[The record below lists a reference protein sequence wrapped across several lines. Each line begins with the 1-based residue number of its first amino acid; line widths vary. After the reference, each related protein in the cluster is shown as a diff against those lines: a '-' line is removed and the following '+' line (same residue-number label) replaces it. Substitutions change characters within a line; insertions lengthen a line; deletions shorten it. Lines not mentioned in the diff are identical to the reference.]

1 VGAFFVRRPIV
12 AIVIAILMTMAGA
25 VAMSKLPTA
34 QYPDIVPPQI
44 KVTTTYT
51 GADSITIEQSVATPL
66 EQQMNGVDNMIYM
79 QSINAN
85 DGTMTEN
92 VTFDVET
99 DINID
104 QVNTQNRVSQAQP
117 NFPADVNQFGLT
129 VKKATSNPLLIV
141 SLFSPKGTYDALF
154 LGNYATINVNDAI
167 YRVAG
172 VSQIQNYGT
181 ADYAMRIW
189 VKPERLASLGL
200 TVPDLLNAVKQQST
214 VNPSGGIGTE
224 PAPKGQEFTYTVRS
238 QGRLVTQ
245 EEFGNVVVRLNP
257 DGSVVRMKDVSRIE
271 LGALNYQQRAR
282 LNGKPSCP
290 IGVFQVPGSNAIAVA
305 EGVKKTMKELKER
318 FPDDLDYVVALDTT
332 LPVTEGIKEIE
343 HTLFEAIVL
352 VIVVVFLF
360 LQGWRATLIPLLA
373 VPVSLV
379 GTFMLFPGLGFSI
392 NTLSLFGLVLAIGLV
407 VDDAI
412 VVVEA
417 VEHHIEHGLSPRDAT
432 LKAMEEVTEP
442 VIGIALVLSAVFIPV
457 AFMGGIQGRMNMQ
470 FAITIAVSVLISAFN
485 ALSLS
490 PALCSLILKEKK
502 QSKGPLGKFF
512 AWFNK
517 VFGKMTE
524 GYVGLSHQLIRK
536 MVISLVILAG
546 FTVLSGLLA
555 KRLPSGFL
563 PNEDQGY
570 FFLNVQLPD
579 ASSLQRTDAVC
590 QKIEQLLLDKNGPGK
605 GVQYVTTIAGFSLLS
620 GASAPYTAFYFV
632 ALDPWDERKGEE
644 MMAKNIVRRL
654 NAALRANILEA
665 NVVAFEPPA
674 IQGLGTGGGFSFW
687 LQDRSGGTVEFLNQN
702 LQAFLEAA
710 RKRPELANVNSVWRA
725 SVPQIFADINRDK
738 VLKQGV
744 AVGDV
749 YQSLQ
754 AFLGGIY
761 VNQFNRFGRQ
771 WKVFLQAE
779 AEGRVKPEDINQF
792 YVKNNDGKMVPLSA
806 VVTTRGIAG
815 PEFTNRFNLF
825 RAAQVTG
832 IPAPGYSSGQA
843 AAALQEVFK
852 QSMPREMGYDWAD
865 MSYQEIKAA
874 GAGGRVFVLSIIF
887 VFLILAALYESW
899 SLPFS
904 VLLSVPVAVFGAF
917 LGLLL
922 RKFDLDVYGQIGLV
936 MLIGL
941 AAKNAILIVEFAV
954 LQLKEGKST
963 TYVDAALQGAKLRL
977 RPILMTSFAFILGCV
992 PLWTASGSGAESRK
1006 ILGTVVIVGM
1016 LAATGIAIFIIP
1028 ALYVLV
1034 EKISNR
1040 GKEYEPEAGAAES
1053 APGHAPSPAG
1063 GGH

>member
-1 VGAFFVRRPIV
+1 VGALFVRRPIV
-12 AIVIAILMTMAGA
+12 AIVIAILTTMAGY
-25 VAMSKLPTA
+25 VAMTKLPTA

-44 KVTTTYT
+44 QVSTTYT
-51 GADSITIEQSVATPL
+51 GADAITIEQSVATPL
-66 EQQMNGVDNMIYM
+66 EQQMNGVDYMIYM
-79 QSINAN
+79 QSTNAN
-85 DGTMTEN
+85 DGTMTLK

-99 DINID
+99 DINLD

-117 NFPADVNQFGLT
+117 NLPPDVNQFGLT
-129 VKKATSNPLLIV
+129 VKKATSNPLLVV
-141 SLFSPKGTYDALF
+141 SLYSPKGTYDALF
-154 LGNYATINVNDAI
+154 LGNFATINVNDAV
-167 YRVAG
+167 YRVPG
-172 VSQIQNYGT
+172 VGQIQNYGT

-189 VKPERLASLGL
+189 VKPDRLASLGL
-200 TVPDLLNAVKQQST
+200 TVPDVINAVQQQST
-214 VNPSGGIGTE
+214 VNPSGGLGTE

-238 QGRLVTQ
+238 QGRLVSA

-257 DGSVVRMKDVSRIE
+257 DGSVVRLKDVSRID

-282 LNGKPSCP
+282 LNGKPACP
-290 IGVFQVPGSNAIAVA
+290 IGIFQVPGSNAIAVA
-305 EGVKKTMKELKER
+305 EGVKKTMAELKQR

-332 LPVTEGIKEIE
+332 LPVTEGIKEIT
-343 HTLFEAIVL
+343 HTLFEAIGL
-352 VIVVVFLF
+352 VIIVVFLF

-379 GTFMLFPGLGFSI
+379 GTFIFFPMLGFSI

-417 VEHHIEHGLSPRDAT
+417 VEHHIEHGLSPKDAT
-432 LKAMEEVTEP
+432 LKAMEEVTQP

-490 PALCSLILKEKK
+490 PALCSLILRPKKE
-502 QSKGPLGKFF
+502 SKGPLGKFF
-512 AWFNK
+512 AWFNR
-517 VFGKMTE
+517 VFGRMTE
-524 GYVGLSHQLIRK
+524 GYVGLSRHLVRK
-536 MVISLVILAG
+536 MIVSVGILVG
-546 FTVLSGLLA
+546 FVVLCGLLG
-555 KRLPSGFL
+555 KKLPAGFL

-570 FFLNVQLPD
+570 FFINVQLPD

-590 QKIEQLLLDKNGPGK
+590 KRIEEILGKTK
-605 GVQYVTTIAGFSLLS
+605 GVKYVTTVAGFSLLS
-620 GASAPYTAFYFV
+620 GASAPYTGFYFV
-632 ALDPWDERKGEE
+632 SLDPWHEREGEE
-644 MMAKNIVRRL
+644 MQVGPIMRRI
-654 NAALRANILEA
+654 NAEFRGEIPEA
-665 NVVAFEPPA
+665 NAFAFPPPA
-674 IQGLGTGGGFSFW
+674 IQGLGTGGGFSLW
-687 LQDRSGGTVEFLNQN
+687 LQDRSGGTIQFLNEN
-702 LQAFLEAA
+702 LQKFLEAA
-710 RKRPELANVNSVWRA
+710 RKRPELANVNSVWRP
-725 SVPQIFADINRDK
+725 SVPQIFAQVNRDK
-738 VLKQGV
+738 VIKQGV
-744 AVGDV
+744 AIKDV
-749 YQSLQ
+749 YQALQ

-771 WKVFLQAE
+771 WKVFVQGE
-779 AEGRVKPEDINQF
+779 ATGRVRVEDINQF
-792 YVKNNDGKMVPLSA
+792 YVRNNDGKMVPLSA
-806 VVTTRGIAG
+806 LLTTDNTQG

-843 AAALQEVFK
+843 TAALEAVAKEVL
-852 QSMPREMGYDWAD
+852 PREMGYDWAD
-865 MSYQEIKAA
+865 MSYQEVKAA
-874 GAGGRVFVLSIIF
+874 GAGGKVFVLSIIF

-899 SLPFS
+899 SLPWA
-904 VLLSVPVAVFGAF
+904 VLLTVPVAVFGAF

-954 LQLKEGKST
+954 LQQKEKGMGL
-963 TYVDAALQGAKLRL
+963 VDAALEGAKLRL

-992 PLWTASGSGAESRK
+992 PLYTASGSGAESRK
-1006 ILGTVVIVGM
+1006 ILGTVVIAGM
-1016 LAATGIAIFIIP
+1016 LAATGLAIFLIP
-1028 ALYVLV
+1028 ALFVLV
-1034 EKISNR
+1034 EKLA
-1040 GKEYEPEAGAAES
+1040 GKGKKKEPVAATAGAAVP
-1053 APGHAPSPAG
+1053 APTPNPTGAG

>member
-1 VGAFFVRRPIV
+1 VGAFFVRRPII
-12 AIVIAILMTMAGA
+12 AIVIAILMTMAGG
-25 VAMSKLPTA
+25 VAMTKLPTA
-34 QYPDIVPPQI
+34 QFPDIVPPQI
-44 KVTTTYT
+44 QVTTTYT
-51 GADSITIEQSVATPL
+51 GADAITIEQSVATPL
-66 EQQMNGVDNMIYM
+66 EQQMNGVDYMIYM
-79 QSINAN
+79 QSTNAN
-85 DGTMTEN
+85 DGTMKLT

-99 DINID
+99 DINFD

-117 NFPADVNQFGLT
+117 NLPADVNQFGLT

-141 SLFSPKGTYDALF
+141 ALYSPKGTYDSLF
-154 LGNYATINVNDAI
+154 LGNFATINVNDAI
-167 YRVAG
+167 YRVPG
-172 VSQIQNYGT
+172 VGQIQNYGT

-200 TVPDLLNAVKQQST
+200 TVPDLMNALKQQST

-224 PAPKGQEFTYTVRS
+224 PAPKGQEFTYTLRA
-238 QGRLVTQ
+238 QGRLATA

-257 DGSVVRMKDVSRIE
+257 DGSMVRLKDVSRID

-352 VIVVVFLF
+352 VIIVVFLF

-379 GTFMLFPGLGFSI
+379 GTFMFFPMLGFSI

-417 VEHHIEHGLSPRDAT
+417 VEHHIEHGLSPKDAT
-432 LKAMEEVTEP
+432 LKAMEEVTQP

-490 PALCSLILKEKK
+490 PALCSLILKPKK
-502 QSKGPLGKFF
+502 ESKGLLAKFF
-512 AWFNK
+512 AWFNR
-517 VFGKMTE
+517 VFAKATN
-524 GYVGLSHQLIRK
+524 GYVNLSHHLIRK
-536 MVISLVILAG
+536 AVVTLLILGG
-546 FTVLSGLLA
+546 FVALCGLLG

-563 PNEDQGY
+563 PEEDQGY
-570 FFLNVQLPD
+570 FFINLQLPD

-590 QKIEQLLLDKNGPGK
+590 QKIEKILGETK
-605 GVQYVTTIAGFSLLS
+605 GVKYITTVAGYSLLA
-620 GASAPYTAFYFV
+620 GASSPYTGFYFV
-632 ALDPWDERKGEE
+632 SLDPWDERKGKE
-644 MMAKNIVRRL
+644 MEVAGIMRRV
-654 NAALRANILEA
+654 NAELRAKILEA
-665 NVVAFEPPA
+665 NAFAFPPPA

-687 LQDRSGGTVEFLNQN
+687 LQDRSGGTVEFLNEN
-702 LQAFLEAA
+702 LQKFLEAA
-710 RKRPELANVNSVWRA
+710 RKRPELANVNSVWRP
-725 SVPQIFADINRDK
+725 SVPQIYADINRDK

-749 YQSLQ
+749 YQTLQ

-771 WKVFLQAE
+771 WKVFLQSE
-779 AEGRVKPEDINQF
+779 AEGRVKVEDINQF

-806 VVTTRGIAG
+806 LATTRGIAG

-832 IPAPGYSSGQA
+832 VPAPGYSSGQA
-843 AAALQEVFK
+843 TAALEAVAKEVL
-852 QSMPREMGYDWAD
+852 PREMGYDWAD
-865 MSYQEIKAA
+865 MSFQEVKAA
-874 GAGGRVFVLSIIF
+874 GAGARVFVLSIIF

-904 VLLSVPVAVFGAF
+904 VLLSVPIAVFGAF
-917 LGLLL
+917 VGLLM
-922 RKFDLDVYGQIGLV
+922 RKFNLDVYGQIGLV

-954 LQLKEGKST
+954 LQQKEGKSL
-963 TYVDAALQGAKLRL
+963 VDAALEGAKLRL

-992 PLWTASGSGAESRK
+992 PLWTASGSGAVSRRV
-1006 ILGTVVIVGM
+1006 LGTVVIVGM
-1016 LAATGIAIFIIP
+1016 LAATGIAIFLIP
-1028 ALYVLV
+1028 ALFVMV
-1034 EKISNR
+1034 EKLANR
-1040 GKEYEPEAGAAES
+1040 GKPKEAPAAAPAPEG
-1053 APGHAPSPAG
+1053 SPAG

>member
-1 VGAFFVRRPIV
+1 MSEFFVRRPIV
-12 AIVIAILMTMAGA
+12 AIVIAILTTIAGL
-25 VAMSKLPTA
+25 VAMTKLPTA

-44 KVTTTYT
+44 QVTTTYT
-51 GADSITIEQSVATPL
+51 GADAITIEQSVATPL
-66 EQQMNGVDNMIYM
+66 EQQMNGVDNMIYL
-79 QSINAN
+79 QSTNAN
-85 DGTMTEN
+85 DGTMKEV

-99 DINID
+99 DINLD

-117 NFPADVNQFGLT
+117 NFPSDVNQFGLT

-141 SLFSPKGTYDALF
+141 SLYSPKGTYDALF
-154 LGNYATINVNDAI
+154 LGNYATINVNDAL
-167 YRVAG
+167 YRVPG
-172 VSQIQNYGT
+172 VGQIQNYGT

-200 TVPDLLNAVKQQST
+200 TVPDLMKAVQEQSA

-224 PAPKGQEFTYTVRS
+224 PAPKGQEFTYTVRA
-238 QGRLVTQ
+238 QGRLVTA

-257 DGSVVRMKDVSRIE
+257 DGSVVRLKDVSRIE

-290 IGVFQVPGSNAIAVA
+290 IGIFQVPGSNAIAVA

-332 LPVTEGIKEIE
+332 LPVTEGIKEITK
-343 HTLFEAIVL
+343 TLYEAIIL
-352 VIVVVFLF
+352 VIIVVFLF

-373 VPVSLV
+373 VPVSLI
-379 GTFMLFPGLGFSI
+379 GTFAFFPMLGFSI

-417 VEHHIEHGLSPRDAT
+417 VEHHIEHGLSPKEAT
-432 LKAMEEVTEP
+432 LRAMKEVSGP
-442 VIGIALVLSAVFIPV
+442 VVGIALVLSSVFIPV

-470 FAITIAVSVLISAFN
+470 FAVTIAVSVLISAFN
-485 ALSLS
+485 ALTLS
-490 PALCSLILKEKK
+490 PALASLILKPKK
-502 QSKGPLGKFF
+502 EAKGPLGRFF
-512 AWFNK
+512 AAFNRG
-517 VFGKMTE
+517 FGKATN
-524 GYVGLSHQLIRK
+524 GYVKVSAALIRK
-536 MVISLVILAG
+536 TLVSLLILAG
-546 FTVLSGLLA
+546 FFALSGLLG

-563 PNEDQGY
+563 PEEDQGY
-570 FFLNVQLPD
+570 FFMNVQLPD

-590 QKIEQLLLDKNGPGK
+590 QTIEKLLGETK
-605 GVQYVTTIAGFSLLS
+605 GVQYVTTVAGYSLLA

-632 ALDPWDERKGEE
+632 SLEPWEERKGKE
-644 MMAKNIVRRL
+644 MEAAAIIRRL
-654 NAALRANILEA
+654 NAELRGKILEA
-665 NVVAFEPPA
+665 NAFAFPPPA

-687 LQDRSGGTVEFLNQN
+687 LQDRSGGSVDFLNQN
-702 LQAFLEAA
+702 LQKFLEAA

-749 YQSLQ
+749 YQTLQ

-779 AEGRVKPEDINQF
+779 PTGRVKVEDINQF

-806 VVTTRGIAG
+806 VTTTRGIAG

-825 RAAQVTG
+825 RAAQITG
-832 IPAPGYSSGQA
+832 LPAPGYSSGQA
-843 AAALQEVFK
+843 AAALEAVFREA
-852 QSMPREMGYDWAD
+852 MPREMGYDWAD

-874 GAGGRVFVLSIIF
+874 GAGGRVFVLSLVF

-917 LGLLL
+917 LGLLM
-922 RKFDLDVYGQIGLV
+922 RGFDLDVYGQIGLV

-941 AAKNAILIVEFAV
+941 AAKNAILIIEFAK
-954 LQLKEGKST
+954 LQKDEKGMDV
-963 TYVDAALQGAKLRL
+963 VDAALEGAKLRL
-977 RPILMTSFAFILGCV
+977 RPILMTSFAFLLGCV
-992 PLWTASGSGAESRK
+992 PLWTASGSGAVSRK
-1006 ILGTVVIVGM
+1006 VLGTVVIVGM
-1016 LAATGIAIFIIP
+1016 GAATALAIFLIP
-1028 ALYVLV
+1028 FLYVIIERLAT
-1034 EKISNR
+1034 R
-1040 GKEYEPEAGAAES
+1040 GQKTKPLPVPAT
-1053 APGHAPSPAG
+1053 PPAG

>member
-1 VGAFFVRRPIV
+1 MGAFFVRRPII
-12 AIVIAILMTMAGA
+12 AIVIAILTTIAGA

-44 KVTTTYT
+44 KITTTYT
-51 GADSITIEQSVATPL
+51 GADALTIEQSVATPL

-117 NFPADVNQFGLT
+117 NFPPDVNTFGLT
-129 VKKATSNPLLIV
+129 VKKSTSNPLLVI
-141 SLFSPKGTYDALF
+141 SLYSPKGTYDALF
-154 LGNYATINVNDAI
+154 LGNYATINVNDAL
-167 YRVAG
+167 YRVPG
-172 VSQIQNYGT
+172 VGQIQNYGT

-200 TVPDLLNAVKQQST
+200 TVPDLLNAVKQQNT

-238 QGRLVTQ
+238 TGRLVTAEQ
-245 EEFGNVVVRLNP
+245 FGDVVVRLNP
-257 DGSVVRMKDVSRIE
+257 DGSVVRMKDVARID
-271 LGALNYQQRAR
+271 LGAVNYQQRAR
-282 LNGKPSCP
+282 LNGKPACP
-290 IGVFQVPGSNAIAVA
+290 IGIFQVPGSNAIAVA
-305 EGVKKTMKELKER
+305 DGVKAAMKQLKER
-318 FPDDLDYVVALDTT
+318 FPDDMDYVVALDTT

-343 HTLFEAIVL
+343 HTLFEAIGL
-352 VIVVVFLF
+352 VIIVVFLF

-379 GTFMLFPGLGFSI
+379 GTFIFFPGLGFSI

-417 VEHHIEHGLSPRDAT
+417 VEHHIEHGMSPREAT
-432 LKAMEEVTEP
+432 LKAMEEVTTP

-470 FAITIAVSVLISAFN
+470 FAITIAVSVCISAFN

-490 PALCSLILKEKK
+490 PALCSLILKPKK
-502 QSKGPLGKFF
+502 PSKGILGKFF
-512 AWFNK
+512 GWFNR
-517 VFGKMTE
+517 VFNKATE
-524 GYVGLSHQLIRK
+524 GYVSLSALLIRK
-536 MVISLVILAG
+536 MVVSVLILVG
-546 FTVLSGLLA
+546 FVALCALLG
-555 KRLPSGFL
+555 KRLPAGFL

-570 FFLNVQLPD
+570 FFLNIQLPD

-590 QKIEQLLLDKNGPGK
+590 QKVEKILAETK
-605 GVQYVTTIAGFSLLS
+605 GVKYVTTVAGFSLLS

-632 ALDPWDERKGEE
+632 SLEPWDERKEKD
-644 MMAKNIVRRL
+644 MAANAIMQRL
-654 NAALRANILEA
+654 NGVLRAKIVEA
-665 NVVAFEPPA
+665 SAVAFPPPA

-687 LQDRSGGTVEFLNQN
+687 LQDRSGGSVEFLQQN
-702 LQAFLEAA
+702 LQKFLEAA
-710 RKRPELANVNSVWRA
+710 RKRPEIANVNSVWRP
-725 SVPQIFADINRDK
+725 SVPQVYADINRDK

-744 AVGDV
+744 AVADV
-749 YQSLQ
+749 YQTLQ

-771 WKVFLQAE
+771 WKVFMQAE
-779 AEGRVKPEDINQF
+779 STGRVRPEDINQF
-792 YVKNNDGKMVPLSA
+792 YVKNNGGGMVPLSS
-806 VVTTRGIAG
+806 VVTTKAISG

-825 RAAQVTG
+825 RAAQITG
-832 IPAPGYSSGQA
+832 VPAPGYSSGQA
-843 AAALQEVFK
+843 TTALQEVFREV
-852 QSMPREMGYDWAD
+852 MPREMGYDWAD
-865 MSYQEIKAA
+865 MSYQEVKAA
-874 GAGGRVFVLSIIF
+874 GAGAKVFVMSLVFVL
-887 VFLILAALYESW
+887 LILAALYESW
-899 SLPFS
+899 SLPFG

-917 LGLLL
+917 VGLML

-954 LQLKEGKST
+954 LQQKEKGMNL
-963 TYVDAALQGAKLRL
+963 VDAALEGAKLRL

-992 PLWTASGSGAESRK
+992 PLYTASGSGAESRK
-1006 ILGTVVIVGM
+1006 ILGTVVIAGM
-1016 LAATGIAIFIIP
+1016 LAATGLAIFLIP
-1028 ALYVLV
+1028 ALFVLV
-1034 EKISNR
+1034 EKLS
-1040 GKEYEPEAGAAES
+1040 GKDKPAKVPAPTPGTPPGAPAPAHAAPPVAG
-1053 APGHAPSPAG
+1053 H
-1063 GGH
+1063 

>member
-1 VGAFFVRRPIV
+1 MGAFFVRRPII
-12 AIVIAILMTMAGA
+12 AIVIAILTTIAGV
-25 VAMSKLPTA
+25 VAMTKLPTA

-44 KVTTTYT
+44 QVSTTYT
-51 GADSITIEQSVATPL
+51 GADAITIEQSVATPL
-66 EQQMNGVDNMIYM
+66 EQQMNGVDYMVYM
-79 QSINAN
+79 QSTNAN
-85 DGTMTEN
+85 DGTMKLT

-99 DINID
+99 DINLD

-117 NFPADVNQFGLT
+117 NLPPDVNQFGLT
-129 VKKATSNPLLIV
+129 VKKSTSNPLLMV
-141 SLFSPKGTYDALF
+141 ALYSPKGTYDALF
-154 LGNYATINVNDAI
+154 LGNYATINVNDAL
-167 YRVAG
+167 YRVPG
-172 VSQIQNYGT
+172 VGQIQNYGT

-189 VKPERLASLGL
+189 VRPERLASLGL

-214 VNPSGGIGTE
+214 VNPAGGIGTE

-238 QGRLVTQ
+238 TGRLVTA
-245 EEFGNVVVRLNP
+245 EEFGNVAVRLNP
-257 DGSVVRMKDVSRIE
+257 DGSVVRLKDVSRIE

-290 IGVFQVPGSNAIAVA
+290 IGIFQVPGSNAIAVA
-305 EGVKKTMKELKER
+305 DGVKAAMKELKQR

-352 VIVVVFLF
+352 VIIVVFLF

-379 GTFMLFPGLGFSI
+379 GTFIFFPMLGFSI

-417 VEHHIEHGLSPRDAT
+417 VEHHIEHGLSPKDAT
-432 LKAMEEVTEP
+432 LKAMEEVTTP

-490 PALCSLILKEKK
+490 PALASLILKPKK
-502 QSKGPLGKFF
+502 PSRGPLGKFF
-512 AWFNK
+512 GWFNRM
-517 VFGKMTE
+517 FGKATE
-524 GYVGLSHQLIRK
+524 GYVGLSHHLIRK
-536 MVISLVILAG
+536 MFVSVVILVG
-546 FTVLSGLLA
+546 FVALCALLG
-555 KRLPSGFL
+555 KKLPSGFL

-570 FFLNVQLPD
+570 FFVNVQLPD

-590 QKIEQLLLDKNGPGK
+590 QRIEKILGETK
-605 GVQYVTTIAGFSLLS
+605 GVKYITTVAGFSLLS

-632 ALDPWDERKGEE
+632 ALDPWDEREGKE
-644 MMAKNIVRRL
+644 MEVGPIMQRL
-654 NAALRANILEA
+654 NGVLRQQIVEA
-665 NVVAFEPPA
+665 NVVAFPPPA

-687 LQDRSGGTVEFLNQN
+687 LQDRSGGSVELLNEN
-702 LQAFLEAA
+702 LQKFLEAA
-710 RKRPELANVNSVWRA
+710 RKRPELANVNSVWRP
-725 SVPQIFADINRDK
+725 SVPQIYADINRDK
-738 VLKQGV
+738 VLKQGIQV
-744 AVGDV
+744 ADV

-754 AFLGGIY
+754 AFLGGVY

-779 AEGRVKPEDINQF
+779 PSGRVRPEDINQF
-792 YVKNNDGKMVPLSA
+792 YVKNNDGRMVPLSS
-806 VVTTRGIAG
+806 VVTTKSISG

-832 IPAPGYSSGQA
+832 VPAPGYSSGQA
-843 AAALQEVFK
+843 TAALQEVAREVL
-852 QSMPREMGYDWAD
+852 PREMGYDWAD
-865 MSYQEIKAA
+865 MSYQEVKAA
-874 GAGGRVFVLSIIF
+874 GAGGKVFIMSIIF

-899 SLPFS
+899 SLPFG

-922 RKFDLDVYGQIGLV
+922 RHFDLDVYGQIGLV

-954 LQLKEGKST
+954 LQQKEKGMSL
-963 TYVDAALQGAKLRL
+963 VDAALEGAKLRL

-992 PLWTASGSGAESRK
+992 PLYTATGSGAESRK
-1006 ILGTVVIVGM
+1006 ILGTVVIAGM
-1016 LAATGIAIFIIP
+1016 LAATALAIFIIP
-1028 ALYVLV
+1028 ALFVLV
-1034 EKISNR
+1034 ERLARKDKPKPKS
-1040 GKEYEPEAGAAES
+1040 EPAPAA
-1053 APGHAPSPAG
+1053 PPHAPVPHPSGAG
-1063 GGH
+1063 GAQ

>member
-1 VGAFFVRRPIV
+1 MGALFVRRPII

-25 VAMSKLPTA
+25 VAMTKLPTA

-51 GADSITIEQSVATPL
+51 GADAITIEQSVATPL

-117 NFPADVNQFGLT
+117 NLPADVNQFGLT
-129 VKKATSNPLLIV
+129 VKKSTSNPLIMIA
-141 SLFSPKGTYDALF
+141 LFSPKGTYDALF
-154 LGNYATINVNDAI
+154 LGNYATINVNDAL
-167 YRVAG
+167 YRVPG
-172 VSQIQNYGT
+172 VGQIQNYGT

-214 VNPSGGIGTE
+214 VNPAGGIGTE

-238 QGRLVTQ
+238 QGRLISSD
-245 EEFGNVVVRLNP
+245 EFGDVVVRLNP
-257 DGSVVRMKDVSRIE
+257 DGSVVRLKDVSRIE

-290 IGVFQVPGSNAIAVA
+290 IGIFQVPGSNAIAVA
-305 EGVKKTMKELKER
+305 DGVKKTMKELKER

-352 VIVVVFLF
+352 VIIVVFLF

-379 GTFMLFPGLGFSI
+379 GTFMVFPMLGFSI

-417 VEHHIEHGLSPRDAT
+417 VEHHIEHGLSPKDAT
-432 LKAMEEVTEP
+432 LKAMEEVTQP

-490 PALCSLILKEKK
+490 PALCSLILKPKK

-512 AWFNK
+512 GWFNR
-517 VFGKMTE
+517 VFERATK
-524 GYVGLSHQLIRK
+524 GYVNLSDRLIRK
-536 MVISLVILAG
+536 MVISLAILAG
-546 FTVLSGLLA
+546 FVVLSGILG
-555 KRLPSGFL
+555 KKLPSAFL
-563 PNEDQGY
+563 PDEDQGY

-590 QKIEQLLLDKNGPGK
+590 VKLEKILGETK
-605 GVQYVTTIAGFSLLS
+605 GVKYITTVAGYSLLA

-632 ALDPWDERKGEE
+632 ALDPWDERKGAD
-644 MMAKNIVRRL
+644 MTAKAIVRRL
-654 NAALRANILEA
+654 NGQLRSQILEA
-665 NVVAFEPPA
+665 SVVAFEPPA

-687 LQDRSGGTVEFLNQN
+687 LQDRSGGSVDLLNQN
-702 LQAFLEAA
+702 LQKFLEAA

-725 SVPQIFADINRDK
+725 SVPQIYADINRDK

-779 AEGRVKPEDINQF
+779 AEGRVKPSDINQF

-806 VVTTRGIAG
+806 VVTTKSAAG

-843 AAALQEVFK
+843 ATALQEVFK
-852 QSMPREMGYDWAD
+852 ETMPREMGYDWAD

-874 GAGGRVFVLSIIF
+874 GAGARVFVLSIIF

-899 SLPFS
+899 SLPFG

-922 RKFDLDVYGQIGLV
+922 RKFNLDVYGQIGLV

-954 LQLKEGKST
+954 LQQKEKGMGL
-963 TYVDAALQGAKLRL
+963 VEAALEGARLRL

-1028 ALYVLV
+1028 ALFVLV
-1034 EKISNR
+1034 ERIA
-1040 GKEYEPEAGAAES
+1040 GKGKAKAAEGAVPS
-1053 APGHAPSPAG
+1053 GAPAPKPSPAG

>member
-1 VGAFFVRRPIV
+1 VGAFFVRRPII
-12 AIVIAILMTMAGA
+12 AIVIAILTTIAGV

-44 KVTTTYT
+44 QTTTTYT
-51 GADSITIEQSVATPL
+51 GADAITIEQSVATPL
-66 EQQMNGVDNMIYM
+66 EQQMNGVDYMIYM
-79 QSINAN
+79 QSTNAN
-85 DGTMTEN
+85 DGSMKLT

-99 DINID
+99 DINLD

-117 NFPADVNQFGLT
+117 NLPPDVNQFGLT
-129 VKKATSNPLLIV
+129 VKKSTSNPLIMIALY
-141 SLFSPKGTYDALF
+141 SPKGTYDALF
-154 LGNYATINVNDAI
+154 LGNYATINVNDAL
-167 YRVAG
+167 YRVPG
-172 VSQIQNYGT
+172 VGQIQNYGT

-200 TVPDLLNAVKQQST
+200 TVPDLMNAVKQQST
-214 VNPSGGIGTE
+214 VNPAGGIGTE
-224 PAPKGQEFTYTVRS
+224 PAPKGQEFTYTVRAT
-238 QGRLVTQ
+238 GRLVTA
-245 EEFGNVVVRLNP
+245 EEFGSVVVRLNP
-257 DGSVVRMKDVSRIE
+257 DGSVVRLKDVSRIE

-290 IGVFQVPGSNAIAVA
+290 IGIFQVPGSNAIAVA
-305 EGVKKTMKELKER
+305 DGVKAAMKELKQR

-352 VIVVVFLF
+352 VIIVVFLF

-379 GTFMLFPGLGFSI
+379 GTFILFPMLGFSI

-417 VEHHIEHGLSPRDAT
+417 VEHHIEHGLSPKDAT
-432 LKAMEEVTEP
+432 LKAMEEVTAP

-490 PALCSLILKEKK
+490 PALSSLILKPKK
-502 QSKGPLGKFF
+502 PSRGPLGKFF

-517 VFGKMTE
+517 VFGKATD
-524 GYVGLSHQLIRK
+524 GYVNLSRHLIHK
-536 MVISLVILAG
+536 MVVSVLILLGFVALVA
-546 FTVLSGLLA
+546 LLG
-555 KRLPSGFL
+555 KRLPRGFL

-570 FFLNVQLPD
+570 FFVNVQLPD
-579 ASSLQRTDAVC
+579 ASSLQRTDEVC
-590 QKIEQLLLDKNGPGK
+590 KRIEKIMGETK
-605 GVQYVTTIAGFSLLS
+605 GIKYITTVAGFSLLS

-632 ALDPWDERKGEE
+632 SLDPWDERKTE
-644 MMAKNIVRRL
+644 
-654 NAALRANILEA
+654 ALSIDGILRTVNGAFRQQIIEA
-665 NVVAFEPPA
+665 NAFAFPPPA

-687 LQDRSGGTVEFLNQN
+687 LQDRSGGTVEFLNEN
-702 LQAFLEAA
+702 LQKFLEAA
-710 RKRPELANVNSVWRA
+710 RKRPELANVNSVWRPN
-725 SVPQIFADINRDK
+725 VPQIYADINRDK
-738 VLKQGV
+738 VLKQGIQ
-744 AVGDV
+744 VGDV
-749 YQSLQ
+749 YQTLQ

-779 AEGRVKPEDINQF
+779 PTGRVKPEDVNQF
-792 YVKNNDGKMVPLSA
+792 YVRNNDARMVPLSS
-806 VVTTRGIAG
+806 VVTMKNIAG

-832 IPAPGYSSGQA
+832 VPAPGYSSGQA
-843 AAALQEVFK
+843 TDALQAVAKEVL
-852 QSMPREMGYDWAD
+852 PREIGYDWAD
-865 MSYQEIKAA
+865 MSYQEVKAA
-874 GAGGRVFVLSIIF
+874 GAGGKVFVMSIVF

-899 SLPFS
+899 SLPFG

-917 LGLLL
+917 AGLLL

-941 AAKNAILIVEFAV
+941 AAKNAILIIEFAV
-954 LQLKEGKST
+954 LQQKEKGMGL
-963 TYVDAALQGAKLRL
+963 VDAALEGAKLRL

-992 PLWTASGSGAESRK
+992 PLYTASGSGAESRK
-1006 ILGTVVIVGM
+1006 ILGTVVIAGM
-1016 LAATGIAIFIIP
+1016 LAATGLAIFIIP
-1028 ALYVLV
+1028 ALFVLV
-1034 EKISNR
+1034 ERLARKDKPTS
-1040 GKEYEPEAGAAES
+1040 KTETAPAA
-1053 APGHAPSPAG
+1053 PPHAPVPHPSGAG
-1063 GGH
+1063 GAK

>member
-12 AIVIAILMTMAGA
+12 AIVIAILMTIAGL
-25 VAMSKLPTA
+25 VAMRKLPTA

-44 KVTTTYT
+44 KITTTYT
-51 GADSITIEQSVATPL
+51 GADAITIEQSVATPL

-79 QSINAN
+79 QSTNAN

-117 NFPADVNQFGLT
+117 NFPPDVNQFGLT

-141 SLFSPKGTYDALF
+141 SLYSPKGTYDALF

-167 YRVAG
+167 YRVPG
-172 VSQIQNYGT
+172 VGQIQNYGT

-200 TVPDLLNAVKQQST
+200 TVPDLLNAVQQQNT

-238 QGRLVTQ
+238 QGRLVSA

-257 DGSVVRMKDVSRIE
+257 DGSVVRLKDVSRID

-282 LNGKPSCP
+282 LNGKPACP

-318 FPDDLDYVVALDTT
+318 FPDDLDYVISLDTT
-332 LPVTEGIKEIE
+332 LPITEGIKEIT

-352 VIVVVFLF
+352 VIIVVFLF

-379 GTFMLFPGLGFSI
+379 GTFMLFPSLGFSI

-417 VEHHIEHGLSPRDAT
+417 VEHHIEHGLSPKDAT

-490 PALCSLILKEKK
+490 PALCSLILKPKK
-502 QSKGPLGKFF
+502 PSKGPLAKFF

-517 VFGKMTE
+517 VFLKATN
-524 GYVGLSHQLIRK
+524 GYVNLSHALVRKALVTVLI
-536 MVISLVILAG
+536 LVG
-546 FTVLSGLLA
+546 FVVLSGLLG

-563 PNEDQGY
+563 PDEDQGY

-590 QKIEQLLLDKNGPGK
+590 QKIEKILGETK
-605 GVQYVTTIAGFSLLS
+605 GVKYTTTIAGYSLLA
-620 GASAPYTAFYFV
+620 GASAPYMAFYFV
-632 ALDPWDERKGEE
+632 ALDPWDERKGAD
-644 MMAKNIVRRL
+644 MTAKAIVRRL
-654 NAALRANILEA
+654 NGELRSRILEA

-674 IQGLGTGGGFSFW
+674 IQGLGTGGGFSLW
-687 LQDRSGGTVEFLNQN
+687 LQDRSGGTVDFLNEN
-702 LQAFLEAA
+702 LQKFLEAA

-725 SVPQIFADINRDK
+725 SVPQIYADINRDK

-779 AEGRVKPEDINQF
+779 AEGRVKAEDINQF

-806 VVTTRGIAG
+806 VVTTRAVQG
-815 PEFTNRFNLF
+815 PEYTNRFNLF

-832 IPAPGYSSGQA
+832 VPAPGYSSGQA
-843 AAALQEVFK
+843 TAALQEVAK
-852 QSMPREMGYDWAD
+852 EVLPREMGYDWAD
-865 MSYQEIKAA
+865 MSYQEVKAA
-874 GAGGRVFVLSIIF
+874 GAGARVFVLSIVF

-917 LGLLL
+917 AGLLL
-922 RKFDLDVYGQIGLV
+922 RRFDLDVYGQIGLV

-954 LQLKEGKST
+954 LQQKEKGMGL
-963 TYVDAALQGAKLRL
+963 VDAALEGAKLRL

-1006 ILGTVVIVGM
+1006 VLGTVVIVGM
-1016 LAATGIAIFIIP
+1016 LAATGLAIFLIP
-1028 ALYVLV
+1028 SLFVMV
-1034 EKISNR
+1034 EKLASR
-1040 GKEYEPEAGAAES
+1040 GKEPAHGATTPSTPS
-1053 APGHAPSPAG
+1053 APPSVPAG

>member
-1 VGAFFVRRPIV
+1 MGAFFVRRPII
-12 AIVIAILMTMAGA
+12 AIVIAILTTIAGVLAMT
-25 VAMSKLPTA
+25 KLPTA

-44 KVTTTYT
+44 QVSTTYT
-51 GADSITIEQSVATPL
+51 GADAITIEQSVATPL
-66 EQQMNGVDNMIYM
+66 EQQMNGVDYMIYM
-79 QSINAN
+79 QSTNAN
-85 DGTMTEN
+85 DGTMTLK

-99 DINID
+99 DINLD

-117 NFPADVNQFGLT
+117 NLPPDVNTFGLT
-129 VKKATSNPLLIV
+129 VKKATSNPLLV
-141 SLFSPKGTYDALF
+141 VALYSPKGSYDALF
-154 LGNYATINVNDAI
+154 LGNYATINVNDAL
-167 YRVAG
+167 YRVPG
-172 VSQIQNYGT
+172 VGQIQNYGT

-214 VNPSGGIGTE
+214 VNPAGGIGTE
-224 PAPKGQEFTYTVRS
+224 PAPKGQEFTYTVRAT
-238 QGRLVTQ
+238 GRLATAEQ
-245 EEFGNVVVRLNP
+245 FGEVAVRLNP
-257 DGSVVRMKDVSRIE
+257 DGSVVRLKDVSRIE

-282 LNGKPSCP
+282 LNGKPACP
-290 IGVFQVPGSNAIAVA
+290 IGIFQVPGSNAIAVA
-305 EGVKKTMKELKER
+305 DGVKAAMKELKER

-343 HTLFEAIVL
+343 HTLFEAIAL

-379 GTFMLFPGLGFSI
+379 GTFIFFPMLGFSI

-417 VEHHIEHGLSPRDAT
+417 VEHHIEHGLSPKDAT
-432 LKAMEEVTEP
+432 LKAMEEVTTP

-490 PALCSLILKEKK
+490 PALSFLILKPRK
-502 QSKGPLGKFF
+502 QGKGLLGKFF
-512 AWFNK
+512 AWFNR
-517 VFGKMTE
+517 VFGRITD
-524 GYVGLSHQLIRK
+524 GYVSLSRHLIHK
-536 MVISLVILAG
+536 MVVSVLILLG
-546 FTVLSGLLA
+546 FVALCAVLG
-555 KRLPSGFL
+555 KKLPTGFL

-570 FFLNVQLPD
+570 FFVNVQLPD

-590 QKIEQLLLDKNGPGK
+590 QRIEKILGDTK
-605 GVQYVTTIAGFSLLS
+605 GVKYITTVAGFSLLS

-632 ALDPWDERKGEE
+632 ALDPWDERKTDALHVDGILRTVN
-644 MMAKNIVRRL
+644 ASFRQQIV
-654 NAALRANILEA
+654 EA
-665 NVVAFEPPA
+665 NTFAFPPPA

-687 LQDRSGGTVEFLNQN
+687 LQDRSGGSVEFLNEN
-702 LQAFLEAA
+702 LQKFLEAA
-710 RKRPELANVNSVWRA
+710 RKRPELANVNSVWRPN
-725 SVPQIFADINRDK
+725 VPQIFADINRDK
-738 VLKQGV
+738 VLKQGIQ
-744 AVGDV
+744 VGDV
-749 YQSLQ
+749 YQTLQ

-779 AEGRVKPEDINQF
+779 PTGRVKPSDVNQF
-792 YVKNNDGKMVPLSA
+792 YVKNNDGTMVPLSS
-806 VVTTRGIAG
+806 VVNTSNIAG

-843 AAALQEVFK
+843 TDALQQVAREVL
-852 QSMPREMGYDWAD
+852 PREMGYDWAD
-865 MSYQEIKAA
+865 MSYQEVKAA
-874 GAGGRVFVLSIIF
+874 GAGAKVFVMSLVF

-899 SLPFS
+899 SLPFG

-922 RKFDLDVYGQIGLV
+922 RKYDLDVYGQIGLV

-941 AAKNAILIVEFAV
+941 AAKNAILIIEFAV
-954 LQLKEGKST
+954 LQQKEKGMSL
-963 TYVDAALQGAKLRL
+963 VEAALEGAKLRL

-992 PLWTASGSGAESRK
+992 PLYTASGSGAASRR
-1006 ILGTVVIVGM
+1006 ILGTVVIAGM
-1016 LAATGIAIFIIP
+1016 LAATALAIFLIP
-1028 ALYVLV
+1028 ALFVLV
-1034 EKISNR
+1034 ERLARKDKPGR
-1040 GKEYEPEAGAAES
+1040 KTETAPAA
-1053 APGHAPSPAG
+1053 PPHAPVPHPSGAG
-1063 GGH
+1063 GAK

>member
-1 VGAFFVRRPIV
+1 MGALFVRRPIV
-12 AIVIAILMTMAGA
+12 AIVIAILMTIAGA
-25 VAMSKLPTA
+25 VALSKLPTA

-44 KVTTTYT
+44 KITTTYT
-51 GADSITIEQSVATPL
+51 GADAITIEQSVATPL

-79 QSINAN
+79 QSTNAN

-117 NFPADVNQFGLT
+117 NLPADVNQFGLT
-129 VKKATSNPLLIV
+129 VKKSTSNPLIMV
-141 SLFSPKGTYDALF
+141 ALFSPKGTYDALF
-154 LGNYATINVNDAI
+154 LGNYATINVNDAL
-167 YRVAG
+167 YRVPG
-172 VSQIQNYGT
+172 VGQIQNYGT

-224 PAPKGQEFTYTVRS
+224 PSPKGQEFTYTVRS
-238 QGRLVTQ
+238 QGRLVSG

-257 DGSVVRMKDVSRIE
+257 DGSVVRLKDVSRIE

-290 IGVFQVPGSNAIAVA
+290 IGIFQVPGSNAIAVA

-352 VIVVVFLF
+352 VILVVFLF

-379 GTFMLFPGLGFSI
+379 GTFILFPMLGFSI

-417 VEHHIEHGLSPRDAT
+417 VEHHIEHGLSPKDAT
-432 LKAMEEVTEP
+432 LKAMEEVTQP
-442 VIGIALVLSAVFIPV
+442 VIGIALVLSAVFIPI
-457 AFMGGIQGRMNMQ
+457 AFMGGIQGRMSMQ

-490 PALCSLILKEKK
+490 PALCSLILRPKKE
-502 QSKGPLGKFF
+502 SKGPLGKFF

-517 VFGKMTE
+517 VFLKITG
-524 GYVGLSHQLIRK
+524 GYVDLSRQLIRK

-546 FTVLSGLLA
+546 FTALSGVLG
-555 KRLPSGFL
+555 KKLPSGFL

-590 QKIEQLLLDKNGPGK
+590 QKIEKILGETK
-605 GVQYVTTIAGFSLLS
+605 GVKYVTTIAGYSLLS

-632 ALDPWDERKGEE
+632 ALDPWDERKGDD
-644 MMAKNIVRRL
+644 MLASAIVRRL
-654 NAALRANILEA
+654 NGVMRSQVLEA

-687 LQDRSGGTVEFLNQN
+687 LQDRSGGSVDFLNQN
-702 LQAFLEAA
+702 LQKFLEAA

-725 SVPQIFADINRDK
+725 SVPQIYADINRDK
-738 VLKQGV
+738 VLKQGI

-779 AEGRVKPEDINQF
+779 ASGRVKPEDINQF

-806 VVTTRGIAG
+806 LVTTRGVAG

-832 IPAPGYSSGQA
+832 IPAAGYSSGQA
-843 AAALQEVFK
+843 TAALQEVF
-852 QSMPREMGYDWAD
+852 QQTMPREMGYDWAD
-865 MSYQEIKAA
+865 MSYQEVKAA
-874 GAGGRVFVLSIIF
+874 GAGGKVFIMSLVF

-899 SLPFS
+899 SLPFG

-917 LGLLL
+917 LGLLM
-922 RKFDLDVYGQIGLV
+922 RKFNLDVYGQIGLV

-954 LQLKEGKST
+954 LQQKEKGMDL
-963 TYVDAALQGAKLRL
+963 VEAALEGAKLRL

-1028 ALYVLV
+1028 ALFVLV
-1034 EKISNR
+1034 EKMA
-1040 GKEYEPEAGAAES
+1040 GKGKPKPKPAEGD
-1053 APGHAPSPAG
+1053 APAVTPAPQPSPAG

>member
-1 VGAFFVRRPIV
+1 MGAFFVRRPII
-12 AIVIAILMTMAGA
+12 AIVIAILTTIAG
-25 VAMSKLPTA
+25 VIAMGKLPTA

-51 GADSITIEQSVATPL
+51 GADALTIEQSVATPL

-79 QSINAN
+79 QSTNAN

-117 NFPADVNQFGLT
+117 NFPPDVNQFGLT

-167 YRVAG
+167 YRVPG
-172 VSQIQNYGT
+172 VGQIQNYGT

-189 VKPERLASLGL
+189 VKPQRLASLGL
-200 TVPDLLNAVKQQST
+200 TVPDLLDAVNQQST
-214 VNPSGGIGTE
+214 VNPAGGIGTE
-224 PAPKGQEFTYTVRS
+224 PAPQGQEFTYTVRS
-238 QGRLVTQ
+238 QGRLVSA

-257 DGSVVRMKDVSRIE
+257 DGSVVRLKDVSRIE

-290 IGVFQVPGSNAIAVA
+290 IGIFQVPGANAIAVA
-305 EGVKKTMKELKER
+305 DGVKKMMVELKER
-318 FPDDLDYVVALDTT
+318 FPDDLDYVISLDTT
-332 LPVTEGIKEIE
+332 LPITEGIKEIE

-352 VIVVVFLF
+352 VIIVVFLF

-379 GTFMLFPGLGFSI
+379 GTFIFFPMLGFSI

-417 VEHHIEHGLSPRDAT
+417 VEHHIEHGLSPREAT
-432 LKAMEEVTEP
+432 LKAMEEVTTP

-490 PALCSLILKEKK
+490 PALASLILRPKK
-502 QSKGPLGKFF
+502 PAKGPLGKFF
-512 AWFNK
+512 GWFNK
-517 VFGKMTE
+517 VFGKATE
-524 GYVGLSHQLIRK
+524 GYVGLSRHLIRK
-536 MVISLVILAG
+536 MVLSVAILVG
-546 FTVLSGLLA
+546 FIALSALLG
-555 KRLPSGFL
+555 KKLPSGFL

-590 QKIEQLLLDKNGPGK
+590 KKVETLLEETK
-605 GVQYVTTIAGFSLLS
+605 GVRYVTTVAGYSLLA
-620 GASAPYTAFYFV
+620 GASAPYMAFYFV
-632 ALDPWDERKGEE
+632 ALDPWDERKGED
-644 MMAKNIVRRL
+644 MMAKSIVRRL
-654 NAALRANILEA
+654 NGELRSRIVEA

-687 LQDRSGGTVEFLNQN
+687 LQDRSGGSVDFLNEN
-702 LQAFLEAA
+702 LQKFLEAA

-725 SVPQIFADINRDK
+725 SVPQIYADINRDK

-744 AVGDV
+744 PVADV

-779 AEGRVKPEDINQF
+779 AEGRVKAEDINQF
-792 YVKNNDGKMVPLSA
+792 YVKNNDGQMVPLSA
-806 VVTTRGIAG
+806 VVTTRAASG
-815 PEFTNRFNLF
+815 PEYTNRFNLF

-843 AAALQEVFK
+843 TAALVEVFRE
-852 QSMPREMGYDWAD
+852 SMPREMGYDWAD
-865 MSYQEIKAA
+865 MSYQEVKAA
-874 GAGGRVFVLSIIF
+874 GAGSKVFIMSLVF

-899 SLPFS
+899 SLPFG

-922 RKFDLDVYGQIGLV
+922 RDFDLDVYGQIGLV

-954 LQLKEGKST
+954 LQQKEKGMGL
-963 TYVDAALQGAKLRL
+963 VDAALEGAKLRL

-992 PLWTASGSGAESRK
+992 PLYTATGSGAESRK
-1006 ILGTVVIVGM
+1006 ILGTVVIAGM
-1016 LAATGIAIFIIP
+1016 LAATALAIFIIP
-1028 ALYVLV
+1028 ALFVLV
-1034 EKISNR
+1034 ERIA
-1040 GKEYEPEAGAAES
+1040 GKGKAKETVP
-1053 APGHAPSPAG
+1053 APGGPVAAPTPSGAG
-1063 GGH
+1063 GAH